1 MITVI
6 SPAKTLDFEA
16 QVSFDST
23 QPRLKR
29 FANELMTDLK
39 KLEPAEVKSLMSI
52 SDALAEL
59 NVDRYQSFRKAHN
72 ESNSKQAMFALK
84 GDVYIGLAA
93 ESLDPSAITFAQDHL
108 RILSGLYGLLRPL
121 DLIQPYRLEMG
132 TKLQTSKGKNLYEF
146 WDEEITKLLLRDLKA
161 QGDQVIVN
169 LASQEYFKS
178 IKRNHKKL
186 QIMDVEFLDF
196 HQGEFKM
203 ISFFAKKARGLMS
216 RFILQNGLNKP
227 NDLMEFNYE
236 GYLIDEK
243 RSKENTLVFTR
254 QKPS

>member
-72 ESNSKQAMFALK
+72 ESNSKQAMF
-84 GDVYIGLAA
+84 
-93 ESLDPSAITFAQDHL
+93 
-108 RILSGLYGLLRPL
+108 
-121 DLIQPYRLEMG
+121 
-132 TKLQTSKGKNLYEF
+132 
-146 WDEEITKLLLRDLKA
+146 
-161 QGDQVIVN
+161 
-169 LASQEYFKS
+169 
-178 IKRNHKKL
+178 
-186 QIMDVEFLDF
+186 
-196 HQGEFKM
+196 
-203 ISFFAKKARGLMS
+203 
-216 RFILQNGLNKP
+216 
-227 NDLMEFNYE
+227 
-236 GYLIDEK
+236 
-243 RSKENTLVFTR
+243 
-254 QKPS
+254 